1 MGIKLTAAIAKVQKS
16 FDLRVAP
23 LSAHDLDVKAI
34 STGNIA
40 IDSITS
46 VGGLPRGRIIELYGP
61 PSSGKSTCAL
71 QCAAHAQK
79 QGLTVIYFDYEQAM
93 DPNYC
98 RALGLDV
105 DAPSFLFGQPD
116 FAEQGF
122 NAIRELI
129 ETGEV
134 GLVIFD
140 SVGAMATEKELSV
153 DTGKSTFAD
162 KAKMMAQ
169 AMRQVTPMI
178 AKHDVVCIFLNHIQD
193 VIDSSPMGQKL
204 AKSGVKRTTTPGGK
218 ALKFH
223 ASVRIEFKPIGGMR
237 EAVED
242 ELTNTETDVVTQ
254 QKVNITV
261 VKNKVG
267 APFKTCEAR
276 VRFGVGFSNA
286 YSVLS
291 VLNAYNI
298 VKKESGGVF
307 RFTEVTQPPG
317 MDVEANP
324 KANWVRGE
332 NKLLN
337 MMEANPQWTEQLG
350 LLAKDCLA
358 KSAPLRAGAT
368 IATTP
373 VAVET
378 STEDIVVED
387 VGVPEDPKKASA

>member
-1 MGIKLTAAIAKVQKS
+1 MGTKLDAAVAKVNKS
-16 FDLRVAP
+16 FGLRVAP
-23 LSAHDLDVKAI
+23 LSSHDLDVKAI

-40 IDSITS
+40 LDSITG
-46 VGGLPRGRIIELYGP
+46 VRGLPRGRLIELYGP
-61 PSSGKSTCAL
+61 PSSGKSSMAL

-79 QGLTVIYFDYEQAM
+79 LGLTIVYLDYEQAM

-98 RALGLDV
+98 KNLGLDV

-129 ETGEV
+129 DTGEV

-153 DTGKSTFAD
+153 VTGKSTFAD

-169 AMRQVTPMI
+169 AMRQITPSV

-204 AKSGVKRTTTPGGK
+204 AASGVKRTTTPGGK

-242 ELTNTETDVVTQ
+242 ELTNESSDVVMQ

-261 VKNKVG
+261 VKNKVA

-276 VRFGVGFSNA
+276 VRFGVGFSQA
-286 YSVLS
+286 YSVLAI
-291 VLNAYNI
+291 LTAYKVI
-298 VKKESGGVF
+298 RKEAGGVF
-307 RFTEVTQPPG
+307 RFDEITQPPG

-324 KANWVRGE
+324 KQNWIRGE
-332 NKLLN
+332 NKLLEL
-337 MMEANPQWTEQLG
+337 MEQNPAWTEQLG
-350 LLAKDCLA
+350 LLAQDCLTKA
-358 KSAPLRAGAT
+358 APLRAGASL
-368 IATTP
+368 
-373 VAVET
+373 
-378 STEDIVVED
+378 STQD
-387 VGVPEDPKKASA
+387 VGAVQPDEQEAKDEDLKEPETASP